1 MRGSIDP
8 PHLASSRSY
17 LVHKDLPDQSTK
29 DQSLKDGDGDILGCL
44 SLQQTSLETS
54 LSPLQNANVIMHRAV
69 AIYRALST
77 ESITQPVTQN
87 YNHLDIWFG

>member
-1 MRGSIDP
+1 MTHDTGLLAGPVWSMQDP
-8 PHLASSRSY
+8 LDRSP
-17 LVHKDLPDQSTK
+17 KDHSPKGTN
-29 DQSLKDGDGDILGCL
+29 GDVLGDL
-44 SLQQTSLETS
+44 SPQHTSLETS